1 MAIIKDCF
9 RIKTKFLIA
18 GSRARWWPGLD
29 GYGKSEEA
37 ELTGMRQSADA
48 KCNPKENLNA
58 YYDYCI
64 LKIPIDLSSR
74 ILRSLQLVGGGRE

>member
-29 GYGKSEEA
+29 DHGKSDEEA
-37 ELTGMRQSADA
+37 ELTGVRQSADA

-58 YYDYCI
+58 YYDYYI
-64 LKIPIDLSSR
+64 LRIPIDLSSR
-74 ILRSLQLVGGGRE
+74 ILRSL